1 MVNQNFPLNSKI
13 CLEDFEASFGNKIIL
28 EKINVIFSRNKIT
41 SIIGSSGSGKTTLL
55 RALNRL
61 NDMEETY
68 STRGNIFIHLEDQ
81 WHNILGHSLSPV
93 FLRRKVGMV
102 FQHPN
107 PLPTSIE
114 RNIKLPLKV
123 VSGMT
128 RDQREECMVN
138 SLKQVYLWEEVK
150 DRLRKSAL
158 ILSGGQQQRLCLA
171 RTMALEPEVILL
183 DEPTSSLDFKA
194 SNRIEELLIELKE
207 KYTLIVVSHSLR
219 QTRRIS
225 DRVCIL
231 SNGKINREF
240 DNTQIQDDH
249 FFYKAAEEF
258 F

>member
-1 MVNQNFPLNSKI
+1 MVKTDFSPEWKI
-13 CLEDFEASFGNKIIL
+13 CLEDLEAGFGSKTIL
-28 EKINVIFSRNKIT
+28 KKLNTCFLRKKIT
-41 SIIGSSGSGKTTLL
+41 TIIGSSGSGKTTLL

-61 NDMEETY
+61 NDMEESYFTA
-68 STRGNIFIHLEDQ
+68 GKVFIHLEKK
-81 WHNILGHSLSPV
+81 WHDILGNSFPSV
-93 FLRRKVGMV
+93 SLRRKIGMV

-123 VSGMT
+123 VTGMT
-128 RDQREECMVN
+128 RPEREERMVHA
-138 SLKQVYLWEEVK
+138 LRQVHLWDEVK
-150 DRLRKSAL
+150 DRLKKPAL

-171 RTMALEPEVILL
+171 RTLALEPEIILL

-194 SNRIEELLIELKE
+194 SRRIEELLVELKE

-225 DRVCIL
+225 DKVCIL
-231 SNGKINREF
+231 NSGEIIREF
-240 DNTQIQDDH
+240 DNTQIQDDQ
-249 FFYKAAEEF
+249 FFYRAAEEF